1 MSDFRN
7 DISAL
12 IQLKYD
18 LEMAFE
24 TNDTDRVSE
33 ILEKFKGLYESLTG
47 KSFEEGFTGK
57 NNTKIKSISNIE
69 YSKDNIESEE
79 LEEIEM

>member
-47 KSFEEGFTGK
+47 KSFEEGFTDK
-57 NNTKIKSISNIE
+57 NNTKINSISNIE
-69 YSKDNIESEE
+69 YSKDNTKSEE

>member
-7 DISAL
+7 DISVL

-57 NNTKIKSISNIE
+57 NNTKINSISNIE
-69 YSKDNIESEE
+69 YSKDNTKSEE